1 MARTQNPVS
10 APESE
15 TYIDP
20 DSVPETLC
28 LGPFHVL
35 PHEPTTITFTHSRPK
50 PHRLLED
57 NLVELEH
64 IVRARIVLS
73 RRHLIALRDVLN
85 RVLDDDANLDS
96 GGGGA
101 SIH

>member
-1 MARTQNPVS
+1 MDRTQNPTSVT
-10 APESE
+10 ESE
-15 TYIDP
+15 TYTDP

-35 PHEPTTITFTHSRPK
+35 PHEPSTITFTHSRPK
-50 PHRLLED
+50 PQLLLED
-57 NLVELEH
+57 NVVEMEH
-64 IVRARIVLS
+64 LVRARIVLS

-85 RVLDDDANLDS
+85 RLLDDDADPES
-96 GGGGA
+96 RSGGA